1 MLCAKGEQVCF
12 IQGNLLG
19 AIRKKDMANKSARNI
34 F

>member
-1 MLCAKGEQVCF
+1 MLFAKGEGVCL

-19 AIRKKDMANKSARNI
+19 AIRKKDMANKPVRNI